1 MIMKYFAVLLP
12 MKDADKSR
20 DFRVQHLA
28 FLEKLR
34 NSGHVAANGK
44 FADGSGGLV
53 IYRAESFE
61 ACEALVKTD
70 PYIVEGARRYEIFEW
85 EAVWADNAP

>member
-1 MIMKYFAVLLP
+1 MKYFAVLLP

-20 DFRVQHLA
+20 EFRPQHLA
-28 FLEKLR
+28 FLEKMR
-34 NSGHVAANGK
+34 NSGQVAANGK

-70 PYIVEGARRYEIFEW
+70 PYVMKGARQYKIFEW
-85 EAVWADNAP
+85 EAVWADNVTQ